1 MSSKDP
7 MCKYE
12 ITAVS
17 GNVWVSTDRD
27 GLSDPY
33 IVMKKKGL
41 LGKTLFETPVVND
54 SMSPVWNFTEVITA
68 RKNTTITV
76 KLMDKDPIGS
86 NTIGV
91 ASFKLNGTQDFA
103 PMSFSPSLEKEDTVT
118 GLATIKIWLLE
129 EN

>member
-54 SMSPVWNFTEVITA
+54 SMSPVWNFTEVRNSAYFSQFFLFFMIFYDFFDIFCYFSLQLV
-68 RKNTTITV
+68 TICAFIA
-76 KLMDKDPIGS
+76 LLGDNS
-86 NTIGV
+86 E
-91 ASFKLNGTQDFA
+91 
-103 PMSFSPSLEKEDTVT
+103 EKHDDYGEID
-118 GLATIKIWLLE
+118 G
-129 EN
+129 